1 MDYYRM
7 SASAEGPS
15 WPEVLVS
22 ARRRSGESQSYIV
35 IVADPSTG
43 EIDAHGPSEGIEALC
58 LADEMRRDLD
68 MMGLYDIK
76 VRVVR
81 LRMEPPAEP
90 STGADAGA
98 LSA

>member
-1 MDYYRM
+1 MP
-7 SASAEGPS
+7 ASADGPS

-22 ARRRSGESQSYIV
+22 TKRRSGESQFYV
-35 IVADPSTG
+35 VVVADPSTG
-43 EIDAHGPSEGIEALC
+43 EIDAHGPSEGFEALC
-58 LADEMRRDLD
+58 LAEEMRRDLD

-81 LRMEPPAEP
+81 LSAEPPAEP

>member
-1 MDYYRM
+1 
-7 SASAEGPS
+7 
-15 WPEVLVS
+15 
-22 ARRRSGESQSYIV
+22 
-35 IVADPSTG
+35 
-43 EIDAHGPSEGIEALC
+43 
-58 LADEMRRDLD
+58 MRRDLD